1 MIPRRLALALAPAPL
16 LAACSPARLAGVL
29 TPRAGAEERLGLRYG
44 EGQRALLDLTLPR
57 GVTAHT
63 PLLVFFHGGGWQSGS
78 RGDYTFLARAFAAEG
93 YAVAIPDYRLWPE
106 ARWPD
111 FVQDAAAATAW
122 LRGDT
127 GQAAG
132 APAGP
137 AILMGHSAGGFIAAA
152 LALDPRWL
160 TRAGLPGGRDA
171 LAGGV
176 LISAPIAWQP
186 TEEPTRSIFAAAPG
200 GRIQAVPDAA
210 ALDGAPPL
218 LLVHGTAD
226 TVVGPFH
233 AERLAAALRETGA
246 TPRLLLAEGLGHV
259 GPVVALSAPARRFGL
274 AQDAIWREVL
284 GFLREAAA

>member
-1 MIPRRLALALAPAPL
+1 VIARRLALALAPTSL

-29 TPRAGAEERLGLRYG
+29 TPRAGAEERPGLRYG
-44 EGQRALLDLTLPR
+44 DGPRAALDLTLPR
-57 GVTAHT
+57 GVTART
-63 PLLVFFHGGGWQSGS
+63 KLLVFFHGGGWKDGS
-78 RGDYTFLARAFAAEG
+78 RSDYAFLARAFAAEG
-93 YAVAIPDYRLWPE
+93 FAVAIPDYRLWPE

-111 FVQDAAAATAW
+111 FVEDAAAATAW
-122 LRGDT
+122 LRSDVGR
-127 GQAAG
+127 AAG

-137 AILMGHSAGGFIAAA
+137 MIAMGHSAGGFIAAS

-160 TRAGLPGGRDA
+160 AGAGLPGGRDA

-200 GRIQAVPDAA
+200 GRIQAVPDPA
-210 ALDGAPPL
+210 ALPGTPPL

-233 AERLAAALRETGA
+233 AVRLAEALRETGA
-246 TPRLLLAEGLGHV
+246 SPRLLLAEGLGHV
-259 GPVVALSAPARRFGL
+259 GPLAALSAPARRLGL
-274 AQDAIWREVL
+274 AEDAIWRETL
-284 GFLREAAA
+284 GFLRETTA